1 MTNAYDSL
9 TRLSSLTYKTDD
21 DHNDVKAAYGY
32 VDWSADA
39 DRTTSTVRGIDYT
52 FNTGL
57 LSVSDLYYTYDKSG
71 NITAER
77 VWTTDDTKPLREKY
91 TYDQKNQL
99 TRHDSKTQNASFVYT
114 YGQAG
119 NILSVKRYAYTTG
132 TLGDVLETKTYTYG
146 DSSWADLLT
155 KYNGKAITYD
165 GIGNMTSYNG
175 STYTWQGRELRK
187 ITNGSNT
194 YSYKYNADGIRTS
207 KTVNGTTTEF
217 FLNGTQIL
225 AQKTGDG
232 VMRFFYDSTGKR
244 VGFANGNTLYYYLYN
259 LQGDVIAIV
268 RASTG
273 QVVAKYNYD
282 AWGKCT
288 VTNASGYTVGDKNP
302 FRYRGYYYDT
312 ETGLYYLNSR
322 YYNPEFGRFI
332 SVDGQLNKTGLSET
346 NLFAYCDNN
355 PINRADQGGN
365 IWHIVV
371 GAFVGGLI
379 GGVTQAVSNLI
390 QGKSVTN
397 GLVSSVLSGAASGAL
412 AATGAGLITVI
423 AGNAAISMAENAINQ
438 VIENKGFK
446 NFDAV
451 DMLIDGTISGAF
463 GAMGGAG
470 KGSKHLTKLG
480 TQSIKR
486 SFNALKCSGLKS
498 GLAESRKALAY
509 YQKNTAKYYKGF
521 WRGFT
526 SDLISSSFEKGLSSD
541 YAKTHYRSI
550 FGGQ

>member
-1 MTNAYDSL
+1 M
-9 TRLSSLTYKTDD
+9 
-21 DHNDVKAAYGY
+21 
-32 VDWSADA
+32 
-39 DRTTSTVRGIDYT
+39 
-52 FNTGL
+52 
-57 LSVSDLYYTYDKSG
+57 
-71 NITAER
+71 
-77 VWTTDDTKPLREKY
+77 
-91 TYDQKNQL
+91 
-99 TRHDSKTQNASFVYT
+99 
-114 YGQAG
+114 
-119 NILSVKRYAYTTG
+119 
-132 TLGDVLETKTYTYG
+132 
-146 DSSWADLLT
+146 
-155 KYNGKAITYD
+155 
-165 GIGNMTSYNG
+165 
-175 STYTWQGRELRK
+175 GRELRK
-187 ITNGSNT
+187 ITSGSNT

-217 FLNGTQIL
+217 FLNGSQIL
-225 AQKTGDG
+225 AQKTGDS

-244 VGFANGNTLYYYLYN
+244 VGFANGTMLFYYLYN
-259 LQGDVIAIV
+259 VQGDVIAIV
-268 RASTG
+268 RAATG

-288 VTNASGYTVGDKNP
+288 VTNATGYAVGDKNP

-332 SVDGQLNKTGLSET
+332 SADGQLNKTGLAET

-355 PINRADQGGN
+355 PINRADQSGN

-379 GGVTQAVSNLI
+379 GGVMQAASNLI
-390 QGKSVTN
+390 QGKSVTD

-412 AATGAGLITVI
+412 AATGAGLIAVI

-446 NFDAV
+446 NFDTA
-451 DMLIDGTISGAF
+451 DMLIDGAIGGAF
-463 GAMGGAG
+463 GAKGGAG
-470 KGSKHLTKLG
+470 KGCKHLTKLG

-509 YQKNTAKYYKGF
+509 YQKNTVKYYKGF
-521 WRGFT
+521 WKGLG
-526 SDLISSSFEKGLSSD
+526 SSLISSTFEKGLSSD

-550 FGGQ
+550 FGGQQ